1 MQENI
6 VITDGS
12 FSIFLLSEVHHI
24 LMLEFG
30 FLIDSI
36 VPFAFIC
43 FLLQIVSSLLVSNR
57 IIFTRFPVVILDCST
72 CSVVASFLTFDWY

>member
-6 VITDGS
+6 VMTDGS
-12 FSIFLLSEVHHI
+12 FYIFLLSAVHHV

-36 VPFAFIC
+36 VPFAVIC
-43 FLLQIVSSLLVSNR
+43 FLLQIVSSLLVSN
-57 IIFTRFPVVILDCST
+57 
-72 CSVVASFLTFDWY
+72 